1 MEGQRLPRCLYKDDT
16 QICEAFHL
24 KNIHFLLNFVEQERT
39 RAGLGLGGKAVP
51 GKWQG
56 QGTEWKLFKA
66 WEGRTR
72 LAHSPE
78 ADTSHGCLK
87 GVSNGQAHHYL

>member
-1 MEGQRLPRCLYKDDT
+1 MEGQRLPRSLDKDDAQT
-16 QICEAFHL
+16 CEAFHL
-24 KNIHFLLNFVEQERT
+24 ENIHFLLNFVEQERT
-39 RAGLGLGGKAVP
+39 KAGLGLGGEDVP
-51 GKWQG
+51 ETWQG

-78 ADTSHGCLK
+78 VDTSHGRLKDIGNVQARHCL
-87 GVSNGQAHHYL
+87 